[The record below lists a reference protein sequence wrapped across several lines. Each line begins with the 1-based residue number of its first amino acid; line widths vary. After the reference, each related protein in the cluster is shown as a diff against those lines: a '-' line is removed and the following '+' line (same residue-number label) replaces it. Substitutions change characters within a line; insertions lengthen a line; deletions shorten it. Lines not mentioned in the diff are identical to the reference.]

1 MKDIILA
8 GDGSD
13 ALDGGK
19 GNDILIGG
27 KGGDIKSGGR
37 GADTFAYLKRN
48 HSVPRKGKIDLI
60 TDFSSTEGDKI
71 DLSGINNGLNFIG
84 TEEFSRVPG
93 EIRFEDGIL
102 ELSLNKKGT
111 SAFSITLIGVNS
123 INESDLI
130 L

>member
-1 MKDIILA
+1 MILA

-27 KGGDIKSGGR
+27 KGGDIKSGGK
-37 GADTFAYLKRN
+37 GADTFAYLKLN
-48 HSVPRKGKIDLI
+48 DSLPRKGKIDLI

-71 DLSGINNGLNFIG
+71 DLSEIKNGLNFIG
-84 TEEFSRVPG
+84 TEKFSRVPGDLG

-102 ELSLNKKGT
+102 ELSLNKGT
-111 SAFSITLIGVNS
+111 SVFSISLLGVNS